1 MCSTPQKHPAATV
14 AFSVPSGTETAPGP
28 SGPKRMVDDV
38 KGRDRRAK
46 REFMIGGV
54 RIATAMRMMSVS
66 GFVVAVESSVDAT
79 GSEAR
84 P

>member
-1 MCSTPQKHPAATV
+1 MCSTPQKQPAATV

-46 REFMIGGV
+46 SEFMIGGV
-54 RIATAMRMMSVS
+54 RIATAMRMISVS
-66 GFVVAVESSVDAT
+66 GFVVAVQD
-79 GSEAR
+79 GR
-84 P
+84 CMRQD